1 MLRAYILRRIL
12 ATIPV
17 LAVVALFTFTLLR
30 IVPGDPAAV
39 LAGHE
44 ATLEDVE
51 QIRNR
56 LGLDKP
62 LPVQLGVWISQLA
75 RGDLGNSI
83 RKTDEPVLRL
93 IASRVEPTLSLTL
106 ITETAAVLIAVPLG
120 VLAAWKANSWI
131 DRLVMVFAAVGF
143 SMPVFWVGFI
153 LIWIFGLWSFGL
165 DFPLLPV
172 AGYSPLG
179 EGAVDFARHLVL
191 PAITLGLVLIAL
203 IARMTRAS
211 MLEILKEDYVRT
223 ARAKGITE
231 NMVLIRH
238 ALRNASLPII
248 TVIGLGVAALLSGAV
263 VTESVFAIPGMGRLA
278 VDAIVARDYPV
289 IQGLI
294 IVLATLYVFINL
306 GVDITYAYL
315 DPRIRY

>member
-1 MLRAYILRRIL
+1 MKAYIVRRLL

-17 LAVVALFTFTLLR
+17 LIVVALFTFTLLR

-44 ATLEDVE
+44 ATIEDVE
-51 QIRNR
+51 IIRTR
-56 LGLDKP
+56 LGLDRP
-62 LPVQLGVWISQLA
+62 LPVQLGAWIGQLL

-83 RKTDEPVLRL
+83 RKSDEPVMSL
-93 IASRVEPTLSLTL
+93 IAGRAEPTLSLAL

-131 DRLVMVFAAVGF
+131 DRSVMVIAAVGF
-143 SMPVFWVGFI
+143 SVPVFWLGFI

-179 EGAVDFARHLVL
+179 EGVVEYAKHLIL
-191 PAITLGLVLIAL
+191 PAFTLGLVLIAL

-231 NMVLIRH
+231 NLVLIRH

-294 IVLATLYVFINL
+294 IVLATIYVFINL
-306 GVDITYAYL
+306 AVDIIYAYL

>member
-1 MLRAYILRRIL
+1 MRAYILRRLL
-12 ATIPV
+12 ATIRV

-51 QIRNR
+51 QIRTR

-62 LPVQLGVWISQLA
+62 LPLQLGAWIGQLA
-75 RGDLGNSI
+75 RGDLGHSI
-83 RKTDEPVLRL
+83 RKSDEPVLRL
-93 IASRVEPTLSLTL
+93 IASRVEPTLSLAL

-120 VLAAWKANSWI
+120 VLAAWKANSWV

-143 SMPVFWVGFI
+143 SMPVFWVGFV

-172 AGYSPLG
+172 AGYSPLD
-179 EGAVDFARHLVL
+179 EGAVEYARHLIL

-231 NMVLIRH
+231 NMVLVRH

>member
-1 MLRAYILRRIL
+1 MRAYILRRLL

-17 LAVVALFTFTLLR
+17 LLVVALFTFTLLR

-44 ATLEDVE
+44 ATMEDVE
-51 QIRNR
+51 LIRER

-62 LPVQLGVWISQLA
+62 LPVQLATWMGQLL

-83 RKTDEPVLRL
+83 RKSDEPVLRL
-93 IASRVEPTLSLTL
+93 IASRVEPTLSLAV
-106 ITETAAVLIAVPLG
+106 ITEIVAVMIAVPIG

-131 DRLVMVFAAVGF
+131 DRSVMVFAAVGF

-153 LIWIFGLWSFGL
+153 LIWIFGLWAFGL
-165 DFPLLPV
+165 DNPVLPV

-179 EGAVDFARHLVL
+179 EGLVEYARHLFL
-191 PAITLGLVLIAL
+191 PALTIGLVLIAL

-223 ARAKGITE
+223 ARAKGISE
-231 NMVLIRH
+231 NLVLIRH

-294 IVLATLYVFINL
+294 IVLATIYVFINL
-306 GVDITYAYL
+306 AVDITYAYL

>member
-1 MLRAYILRRIL
+1 MEAYILRRLL

-17 LAVVALFTFTLLR
+17 LIVVALFTFSLLR

-39 LAGHE
+39 LAGPE
-44 ATLEDVE
+44 ATPADVE
-51 QIRNR
+51 RIRTR

-62 LPVQLGVWISQLA
+62 LPVQLGAWISQLLQ
-75 RGDLGNSI
+75 GDLGYSI
-83 RKTDEPVLRL
+83 RKSDQSVLGL
-93 IASRVEPTLSLTL
+93 IASRVEPTLSL
-106 ITETAAVLIAVPLG
+106 AVLTEVFSIMIAVPLG
-120 VLAAWKANSWI
+120 VLAAWRANTWV
-131 DRLVMVFAAVGF
+131 DRTIMVFAALGF
-143 SMPVFWVGFI
+143 SLPVFWLGFI
-153 LIWIFGLWSFGL
+153 LIWLFGLWAFGF
-165 DFPLLPV
+165 DAAILPV
-172 AGYSPLG
+172 AGYTTFTEGFG
-179 EGAVDFARHLVL
+179 EYIRHLIL

-203 IARMTRAS
+203 IARMTRAT
-211 MLEILKEDYVRT
+211 MLEILREDYVRT
-223 ARAKGITE
+223 ARAKGLTE
-231 NMVLIRH
+231 KLVLIRH

-294 IVLATLYVFINL
+294 IVLATIYVFINL
-306 GVDITYAYL
+306 TVDITYAYL

>member
-1 MLRAYILRRIL
+1 MLI
-12 ATIPV
+12 
-17 LAVVALFTFTLLR
+17 VVALFTFTLLR

-44 ATLEDVE
+44 ATIEDVE
-51 QIRNR
+51 IIRTR
-56 LGLDKP
+56 LGLDRP
-62 LPVQLGVWISQLA
+62 LPVQLGAWIGQLL

-83 RKTDEPVLRL
+83 RKSDEPVMSL
-93 IASRVEPTLSLTL
+93 IAGRAEPTLSLAL

-131 DRLVMVFAAVGF
+131 DRSVMVIAAVGF
-143 SMPVFWVGFI
+143 SVPVFWLGFI

-179 EGAVDFARHLVL
+179 EGVVEYAKHLIL
-191 PAITLGLVLIAL
+191 PAFTLGLVLIAL

-231 NMVLIRH
+231 NLVLIRH

-294 IVLATLYVFINL
+294 IVLATIYVFINL
-306 GVDITYAYL
+306 AVDIIYAYL